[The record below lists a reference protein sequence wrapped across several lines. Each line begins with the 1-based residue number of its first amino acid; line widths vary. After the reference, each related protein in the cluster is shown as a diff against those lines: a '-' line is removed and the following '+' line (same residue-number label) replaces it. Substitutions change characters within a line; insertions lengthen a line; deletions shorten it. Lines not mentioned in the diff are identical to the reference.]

1 MKKLGLA
8 KFQRAQS
15 AAVAGT
21 ALALLATAVTNAAA
35 DSPPVPQ
42 NVISLSAT
50 ATVDVPQDWLTVVF
64 GTTREGSDA
73 GVVQG
78 QLKQLLDAAL
88 NEARKVAKPGQVEVR
103 TGGFSLQPR
112 YAPINPRAAA
122 AGAPPAIS
130 GWQGSTELIV
140 EGRDIQVIAQLTGRI
155 PGLTISRVGY
165 SLSREARQKVEGE
178 VTAQAI
184 EQFRARALTVSRQ
197 FGFTGYTVR
206 EVSVGSDAGGGP
218 VPMLR
223 MQASRAMADEAA
235 LPTEAGKTS
244 VNATVSGSVQMTK

>member
-1 MKKLGLA
+1 MKTPSQFGP
-8 KFQRAQS
+8 RAAVS
-15 AAVAGT
+15 AALSLL
-21 ALALLATAVTNAAA
+21 ALAAAA
-35 DSPPVPQ
+35 DTPAPPQ

-64 GTTREGSDA
+64 GTTREGADA

-88 NEARKVAKPGQVEVR
+88 TEARKAAKPGQVEVR

-112 YAPINPRAAA
+112 YAPKGAIAA
-122 AGAPPAIS
+122 
-130 GWQGSTELIV
+130 WQGSAELIV
-140 EGRDIQVIAQLTGRI
+140 EGRDTQAIAQLTSRV

-165 SLSREARQKVEGE
+165 SLSREARQKVEAD

-184 EQFRARALTVSRQ
+184 EQFRARAMTVSRQ

-206 EVSVGSDAGGGP
+206 EVNVGTDNPGGGP
-218 VPMLR
+218 VPMVR
-223 MQASRAMADEAA
+223 MQATRAMSDEVA
-235 LPTEAGKTS
+235 LPTEAGKAS
-244 VNATVSGSVQMTK
+244 VNATVNGSVQMLK

>member
-1 MKKLGLA
+1 MKTPSQFGP
-8 KFQRAQS
+8 RAAVS
-15 AAVAGT
+15 AALSLL
-21 ALALLATAVTNAAA
+21 ALAAAA
-35 DSPPVPQ
+35 DTPAPPQ

-64 GTTREGSDA
+64 GTTREGADA

-88 NEARKVAKPGQVEVR
+88 TEARKAAKPGQVEVR

-112 YAPINPRAAA
+112 YAPKGAIAA
-122 AGAPPAIS
+122 
-130 GWQGSTELIV
+130 WQGSAELIV
-140 EGRDIQVIAQLTGRI
+140 EGRDTQAIAQLTSRV

-165 SLSREARQKVEGE
+165 SLSHEARQKVEAD

-184 EQFRARALTVSRQ
+184 EQFRARAMTVSRH

-206 EVSVGSDAGGGP
+206 EVNVGTDNPGGGP
-218 VPMLR
+218 VPMVR
-223 MQASRAMADEAA
+223 MQATRAMSDEVA
-235 LPTEAGKTS
+235 LPTEAGKAS
-244 VNATVSGSVQMTK
+244 VNATVNGSVQMLK

>member
-1 MKKLGLA
+1 MKNLHQLGARVAAGAALSLLA
-8 KFQRAQS
+8 L
-15 AAVAGT
+15 AAVADT
-21 ALALLATAVTNAAA
+21 L
-35 DSPPVPQ
+35 PPPQ

-64 GTTREGSDA
+64 STTREGADA

-78 QLKQLLDAAL
+78 QLKQLLDTAL
-88 NEARKVAKPGQVEVR
+88 AEARKAAKPGQVEVR

-112 YAPINPRAAA
+112 YAPKGGIAA
-122 AGAPPAIS
+122 
-130 GWQGSTELIV
+130 WQGSTELVV
-140 EGRDIQVIAQLTGRI
+140 EGRDTQAIAQLTSRV

-184 EQFRARALTVSRQ
+184 EQFRARAMTVSRQ

-206 EVSVGSDAGGGP
+206 EVNVGTDSPGGGP

-223 MQASRAMADEAA
+223 MQATRVMSDEVA
-235 LPTEAGKTS
+235 LPTEAGKAS
-244 VNATVSGSVQMTK
+244 VNATVNGSVQMLK

>member
-1 MKKLGLA
+1 
-8 KFQRAQS
+8 
-15 AAVAGT
+15 
-21 ALALLATAVTNAAA
+21 
-35 DSPPVPQ
+35 
-42 NVISLSAT
+42 
-50 ATVDVPQDWLTVVF
+50 VVF
-64 GTTREGSDA
+64 STTREGADA

-78 QLKQLLDAAL
+78 QLKQLLDTAL
-88 NEARKVAKPGQVEVR
+88 NEARKAAKPGQVEVR

-112 YAPINPRAAA
+112 YAAKGGIAA
-122 AGAPPAIS
+122 
-130 GWQGSTELIV
+130 WQGSAELIV
-140 EGRDIQVIAQLTGRI
+140 EGRDTQAIAQLTSRV

-184 EQFRARALTVSRQ
+184 EQFRARAMTVSRQ

-206 EVSVGSDAGGGP
+206 EVNVGTDSPGGGP

-223 MQASRAMADEAA
+223 MQATRAMADEVA

-244 VNATVSGSVQMTK
+244 VNATVNGSVQMLK

>member
-1 MKKLGLA
+1 MKKLRQFGT
-8 KFQRAQS
+8 R
-15 AAVAGT
+15 AAVGSALSLL
-21 ALALLATAVTNAAA
+21 ALAAAA
-35 DSPPVPQ
+35 DAPAPPQ

-64 GTTREGSDA
+64 STTREGADA

-88 NEARKVAKPGQVEVR
+88 AEARKAAKPGLVEVR

-112 YAPINPRAAA
+112 YAPKGGIAA
-122 AGAPPAIS
+122 
-130 GWQGSTELIV
+130 WQGSTELIV
-140 EGRDIQVIAQLTGRI
+140 EGRDTQAIAQLTSRV

-165 SLSREARQKVEGE
+165 SLSREARQKVEGD

-184 EQFRARALTVSRQ
+184 EQFRTRAMTVSRQ

-206 EVSVGSDAGGGP
+206 EVNVGTDSPGGGP
-218 VPMLR
+218 VPMMR
-223 MQASRAMADEAA
+223 MQATRAMADEVA
-235 LPTEAGKTS
+235 LPTEAGKAS
-244 VNATVSGSVQMTK
+244 VNATVSGSVQMLK